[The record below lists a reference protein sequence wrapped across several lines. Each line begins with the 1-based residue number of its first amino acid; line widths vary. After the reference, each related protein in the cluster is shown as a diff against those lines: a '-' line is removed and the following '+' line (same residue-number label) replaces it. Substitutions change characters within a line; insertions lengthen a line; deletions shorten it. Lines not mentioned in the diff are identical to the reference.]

1 MGWPKSADTILD
13 DYSIN
18 GRRNQAPFNGV
29 FLALYSYGFV
39 GNILVFMVFRKRY
52 SVPSPYRSLV
62 TFLAFSDIFSSFGF
76 FGRCI
81 ERTVFVF
88 NQVGSYHINVCK
100 LTRFVCFSNGLASVF
115 LILALGI
122 DRYRKLCVPLHWQM
136 TYTQSKII
144 GLMSFFFGFLFNS
157 PGMVIFGRQAYFI
170 PEINITAT
178 RCGISD
184 ELETTLYPL
193 ICYGLYVV
201 VFWL

>member
-13 DYSIN
+13 DYNIN
-18 GRRNQAPFNGV
+18 GRRNQAPFNVVSRSVQLWFCRKHTSLYGV
-29 FLALYSYGFV
+29 PEAIFGTLTISFTRNLPG
-39 GNILVFMVFRKRY
+39 I
-52 SVPSPYRSLV
+52 
-62 TFLAFSDIFSSFGF
+62 SDMFSSFGF

-88 NQVGSYHINVCK
+88 NQVGSYPIYVCK
-100 LTRFVCFSNGLASVF
+100 LTRFVCFSNGLARVF

-178 RCGISD
+178 RR
-184 ELETTLYPL
+184 T
-193 ICYGLYVV
+193 
-201 VFWL
+201 